1 MHNETID
8 ILHKHT
14 CTQTPTHP
22 YTHLHILHTYTLKR
36 LKDIVPFV
44 FMYIKKC
51 EKKKRNSN
59 ENRKLKSMEI
69 KGGKT

>member
-51 EKKKRNSN
+51 EKKK
-59 ENRKLKSMEI
+59 EKF
-69 KGGKT
+69 